1 MNKKSLFIFE
11 VLSTVFIFIVG
22 TILHFTYTWSN
33 NNYFVG
39 MFSAINESTWE
50 HLKLIF
56 FPMLLMILVGNAYLK
71 KEYPN
76 YLCIKTKGLVLGIS
90 FIVIFFYT
98 FSGIIGKNI
107 GIINISSFFIAVLL
121 GEFYTYKKL
130 QENKRCSNSLGSI
143 ILLVLT
149 LSFITFT
156 FYPPH
161 IGLFQDPTS
170 GTFGI
175 GKQ

>member
-1 MNKKSLFIFE
+1 MNKKSLFTFE
-11 VLSTVFIFIVG
+11 ILSTIFIFIVG
-22 TILHFTYTWSN
+22 TILHFTYAWSN

-39 MFSAINESTWE
+39 IFSAINESTWE

-56 FPMLLMILVGNAYLK
+56 FPMLLMILIGNKYLK

-76 YLCIKTKGLVLGIS
+76 YLCTKTKGLLLGIS

-130 QENKRCSNSLGSI
+130 QENKCCSNSLGSI

-149 LSFITFT
+149 ISFITFT

-161 IGLFQDPTS
+161 IGLFKDPVS

-175 GKQ
+175 LKQ

>member
-11 VLSTVFIFIVG
+11 VLSTIFIFIVG

-56 FPMLLMILVGNAYLK
+56 FPMLLMILIGNVYFK

-76 YLCIKTKGLVLGIS
+76 YLCIKTKGLLLGIS

-130 QENKRCSNSLGSI
+130 QENKSCSNSLGSI